1 MGASRKFLLKSQR
14 CRRNIRTDCRY
25 TCNRPLMKLQ
35 LKILKNWPSPVLN
48 VKSNC
53 YDLKFIVFLVL
64 KAVET
69 AGIRNLRDEE
79 LFTWIR
85 KYEQKHL
92 PLHGNYVASRFP
104 LFDERRR
111 DESSHFILRLAF
123 CGAVPNDV
131 LALGDSNALNTAED
145 GRRWFVTQETSLLRY
160 RLQMSAEN
168 RIEREEFLNNCLR
181 VLSQSSDTIRPL
193 LPEEKSAV
201 IEELRAIHSPE
212 IINDEFFNCAW
223 ELVPDLVAKRAVLL
237 HRGRAFVPR
246 SECVSIILNRFKEEL
261 ENSLELIARDI
272 PFLRDDRIVP
282 LLDALRRC
290 DYSLDAA
297 MTSSSPTTTSLLG
310 QLTAADI
317 DKASVHFPLC
327 MQYLHRNL
335 RADRHLK
342 FGGRQQYGLFLKSIG
357 LSLSEALV
365 FWRTAFLPKYS
376 AEQFNKDY
384 AYNVRHNYG
393 QEGKRANYTSYSC
406 GKICSGAA
414 TAGEY
419 HGCPFKHAGS
429 IDRLSNI
436 LALYTGPSGTK
447 LTAPQIKEVASL
459 AIEGSHYQLAC
470 TRTFEMTRPKQ
481 INGPVE
487 TVTYPHK
494 YFEASVQSVNKK

>member
-1 MGASRKFLLKSQR
+1 M
-14 CRRNIRTDCRY
+14 
-25 TCNRPLMKLQ
+25 
-35 LKILKNWPSPVLN
+35 
-48 VKSNC
+48 
-53 YDLKFIVFLVL
+53 L

-69 AGIRNLRDEE
+69 AGIRNLRDDD
-79 LFTWIR
+79 LYTWIR

-92 PLHGNYVASRFP
+92 PLHGNNVASRFP

-111 DESSHFILRLAF
+111 DEAAHYILRLAF
-123 CGAVPNDV
+123 CGAVPNDAI
-131 LALGDSNALNTAED
+131 ALGDVNALNSADD
-145 GRRWFVTQETSLLRY
+145 GRRWFVSQETSLLRY

-168 RIEREEFLNNCLR
+168 RQEREEFLSHCLN
-181 VLSQSSDTIRPL
+181 VFSQSSDSIRPL
-193 LPEEKSAV
+193 RPEEKAAS
-201 IEELRAIHSPE
+201 IDQLRAIHPPE
-212 IINDEFFNCAW
+212 IVKEEFFDCAW
-223 ELVPDLVAKRAVLL
+223 ELVPDLIAKRAVLL
-237 HRGRAFVPR
+237 HRGRALVPR
-246 SECVSIILNRFKEEL
+246 SECHSIILNKFKEEL
-261 ENSLELIARDI
+261 ENSLERIAREV

-297 MTSSSPTTTSLLG
+297 MTSASSTGTSLLG
-310 QLTAADI
+310 QLSASDI

-327 MQYLHRNL
+327 MQNLHRNL

-342 FGGRQQYGLFLKSIG
+342 FGGRQQYGLFLKSVG
-357 LSLSEALV
+357 LSLSEAMT

-376 AEQFNKDY
+376 ADQFNKDY

-406 GKICSGAA
+406 GKICSSGGGNG

-429 IDRLSNI
+429 LDRLSNM
-436 LALYTGPSGTK
+436 LALYTGPNGTK
-447 LTAPQIKEVASL
+447 LAAPQIKEVAAL

-470 TRTFEMTRPKQ
+470 TRLFELTRPKQ
-481 INGPVE
+481 LSGPVE

-494 YFEASVQSVNKK
+494 YFEASVLSLGNPKNK